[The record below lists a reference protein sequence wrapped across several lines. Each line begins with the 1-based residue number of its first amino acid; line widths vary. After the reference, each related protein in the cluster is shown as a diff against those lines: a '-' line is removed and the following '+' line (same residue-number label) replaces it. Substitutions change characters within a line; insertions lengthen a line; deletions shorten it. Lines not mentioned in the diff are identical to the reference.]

1 MAKRKPTK
9 ARRLELIKLLVPN
22 LEEKVTDGKWNV
34 YEGQN
39 PEKPVVIDENGR
51 LVKGSGR
58 WPGANDPAVTGKTY
72 GYKNS
77 KSYQDALKTLIPLE
91 GDEETR
97 GSFAWLVEQG
107 RIAAEGSPQRIKC
120 PECDYNGIF
129 AFKKDANAIIK
140 LIELVHGRAKETQ
153 DINVRSQELIAV
165 LDTRT
170 PMEELNVHDITD
182 EEIERRQIM
191 LEEPDQDV

>member
-9 ARRLELIKLLVPN
+9 ARIKELTEMLPSN
-22 LEEKVTDGKWNV
+22 LEEKVTEGKWNV

-58 WPGANDPAVTGKTY
+58 WPGANDPAQTGKTY

-77 KSYQDALKTLIPLE
+77 KNYQDALKTLIPLE
-91 GDEETR
+91 GDESTR

-120 PECDYNGIF
+120 PECEYNGIY
-129 AFKKDANAIIK
+129 AFKKDATAIIK
-140 LIELVHGRAKETQ
+140 LIELVHGRAKETSE
-153 DINVRSQELIAV
+153 ISIRSEELIAI

-170 PMEELNVHDITD
+170 PLNELIVHDITA
-182 EEIERRQIM
+182 EEIERRRILL
-191 LEEPDQDV
+191 LEPEAE